1 MTVPWVLMISVLAAG
16 GIGGLGN
23 ALIVDG
29 GFKRGYSET
38 LANGQK
44 IRRPGW
50 LGNVFIGCLAGVIIW
65 GLYGVVEVKDFGTLL
80 RQIVATLVAGLG
92 GSRVV
97 TAEVDKRILNAAKD
111 ELVEALKHQ

>member
-1 MTVPWVLMISVLAAG
+1 MTVPWVLLISVLVAG
-16 GIGGLGN
+16 GVGGLGN

-29 GFKRGYSET
+29 GFKRGYWET
-38 LANGQK
+38 LTSGQR

-50 LGNVFIGCLAGVIIW
+50 PGNVFIGCLAGVIIW

-80 RQIVATLVAGLG
+80 RQVVATLVAGLG

-97 TAEVDKRILNAAKD
+97 TAEVDKRILNTTKD
-111 ELVEALKHQ
+111 QLVEALKHQ